1 MKLVTFEQAGK
12 LRPGIWLGD
21 RVIDIA
27 AADGGRLGLESALA
41 FIGAGQAALAAAA
54 QWSAAPPA
62 GAVIAASAVKLLAPI
77 PRPLKN
83 VFCVGRNYLEHVKE
97 GAEVRNTAL
106 DPPKAPQYFSKPPT
120 AVSGPE
126 AEVSVARAVSSAV
139 DYEVELG
146 LIIGTRGRDIAA
158 DAVFDHIFGYTVIN
172 DVTAR
177 DLQALHGQWF
187 RGKGLDTTCPMG
199 PWIVTRDEIADV
211 RKLELTCTVN
221 GERRQTGMVEQ
232 MIFDIPTI
240 VSTLSAGMTLEP
252 GDIIAT
258 GTPAGVGFAMK
269 PPRLLN
275 DGDVVVCEIAGIGE
289 LRNTIRRP

>member
-1 MKLVTFEQAGK
+1 
-12 LRPGIWLGD
+12 
-21 RVIDIA
+21 
-27 AADGGRLGLESALA
+27 
-41 FIGAGQAALAAAA
+41 
-54 QWSAAPPA
+54 
-62 GAVIAASAVKLLAPI
+62 
-77 PRPLKN
+77 
-83 VFCVGRNYLEHVKE
+83 
-97 GAEVRNTAL
+97 
-106 DPPKAPQYFSKPPT
+106 
-120 AVSGPE
+120 
-126 AEVSVARAVSSAV
+126 
-139 DYEVELG
+139 
-146 LIIGTRGRDIAA
+146 
-158 DAVFDHIFGYTVIN
+158 
-172 DVTAR
+172 
-177 DLQALHGQWF
+177 
-187 RGKGLDTTCPMG
+187 MG

-275 DGDVVVCEIAGIGE
+275 DGDVVVCEIAGIGA